1 MTLIDVFRARRR
13 VAPYIRRTPLISS
26 AWLSEL
32 ARGVVSLKLESLQ
45 LSNSFKSRGAFNAV
59 IARLER
65 GSAAPARLVT
75 ASAGNHGRALAA
87 AAEIFRLPLVVFTP
101 VDAPHS
107 KVAAIRRH
115 GAELRAEGR
124 DYDDAERLAKAFAAE
139 TGAEFI
145 SPYNDA
151 DVIAGAA
158 TIALEIAEDDGDINV
173 IVVPIGG
180 GGLISGIA
188 AATKAIDPDIEIV
201 GVEVEAS
208 CAFQTSVRAGHL
220 VPIVPGPTL
229 ADGLG
234 GNPDPD
240 TITFGLIQQL
250 VDRIVTVSEEDLA
263 SAIVGLVESDHLIAE
278 GAGAAAVAALVG
290 QRIDVAGRRV
300 GVIVSGANI
309 DRRPLAELIARSV

>member
-1 MTLIDVFRARRR
+1 
-13 VAPYIRRTPLISS
+13 
-26 AWLSEL
+26 
-32 ARGVVSLKLESLQ
+32 
-45 LSNSFKSRGAFNAV
+45 
-59 IARLER
+59 
-65 GSAAPARLVT
+65 VT

-188 AATKAIDPDIEIV
+188 AATKAIDPGIEIV

-263 SAIVGLVESDHLIAE
+263 SAIVGLVESDHLVAE